1 MDKIVVIWFR
11 RDMRLDDHIALSKAI
26 TYAKKHEFKLF
37 ALYHLD
43 PFFTE
48 MDLDLNNEHFFQ
60 NLAHFVKEA
69 RESQMY
75 VHLLYRD
82 VLRAFQQVID
92 VYDIKAVFFNEDQV
106 GIGQRR
112 DHHVTD
118 FLEKKGIHVSKWQDT
133 HLHGAHDILKADGTH
148 YQVFTPYYQ
157 SWRKQE
163 KQPVIKVDK
172 SFLSSAHTICDE
184 SLSHEGNDK
193 LRSMIKKCSRKF
205 DQIGSHKA
213 MNTLHDFI
221 QKKLTRYHE
230 KRDIPS
236 VFGTSKLSRFL
247 KTGTISIRTI
257 FHAVQE
263 EALFEDEGRETFIKE
278 LAWRDFYHMIY
289 AHYPEMKEK
298 EINSAFQGMNWNE
311 DETLFNAWCKGETGF
326 PLVDAGM
333 RQLNEE
339 GWMHNR
345 LRMVTASFLTKD
357 YLIDWRKGEAYFAKK
372 LVDYDEASNIGGFQW
387 AASVGTDAV
396 PYFRIFNPTTQSKRF
411 DPSGE
416 YIRRYV
422 PELKHVDEKWIHE
435 PSKMPID
442 EQLKSSCVLGDTY
455 PLPTV
460 DHGERRKKAISL
472 FEEAKQ
478 Q

>member
-1 MDKIVVIWFR
+1 MEIVVIWFR
-11 RDMRLDDHIALSKAI
+11 RDMRLDDHIALSKAN
-26 TYAKKHEFKLF
+26 TYAKKHEYKLL

-48 MDLDLNNEHFFQ
+48 MEMDINNEHFFQ

-69 RESQMY
+69 RESQVY
-75 VHLLYRD
+75 VHLLHDD
-82 VLRAFQQVID
+82 VLRAFQQVMD
-92 VYDIKAVFFNEDQV
+92 VYDVKAVFFNEDEV
-106 GIGQRR
+106 GMGQRR
-112 DHHVTD
+112 DKQVTD
-118 FLEKKGIHVSKWQDT
+118 FLEKKGIHVSTWQDT
-133 HLHGAHDILKADGTH
+133 HLHGARDILKADGSH

-172 SFLSSAHTICDE
+172 SFFSSEHTICDE
-184 SLSHEGNDK
+184 SLSQKGNDK
-193 LRSMIKKCSRKF
+193 LRELIKGCSRKF
-205 DQIGSHKA
+205 DQIGSDKA
-213 MNTLHDFI
+213 MNTLHHFI
-221 QKKLTRYHE
+221 QKRLTRYHE

-247 KTGTISIRTI
+247 KTGTISIRMI
-257 FHAVQE
+257 FHAIYE
-263 EALFEDEGRETFIKE
+263 EALYEDEGRETFIKE

-298 EINSAFQGMNWNE
+298 EINSAFQGMKWNE
-311 DETLFNAWCKGETGF
+311 DETLFEAWCKGETGF

-357 YLIDWRKGEAYFAKK
+357 YLIDWRKGESYFSKK

-416 YIRRYV
+416 FIRKYV
-422 PELKHVDEKWIHE
+422 PELEHVDEKWIHE

-442 EQLKSSCVLGDTY
+442 EQLKSGCVLGDTY
-455 PLPTV
+455 PLPAV
-460 DHGERRKKAISL
+460 DHQERRKKAISL

>member
-11 RDMRLDDHIALSKAI
+11 RDMRIDDHIALSKAI
-26 TYAKKHEFKLF
+26 TYAKKHEYKLF

-48 MDLDLNNEHFFQ
+48 MVLDLNNEYFFQ
-60 NLAHFVKEA
+60 NLAHFIKEA
-69 RESQMY
+69 GESQMY
-75 VHLLYRD
+75 VHLLYSD

-106 GIGQRR
+106 GIGQKR

-118 FLEKKGIHVSKWQDT
+118 FLEKKGIYVSKWQDT
-133 HLHGAHDILKADGTH
+133 HLHGAQDILKRDGTH

-172 SFLSSAHTICDE
+172 SFLSSPHTICDE
-184 SLSHEGNDK
+184 SLSQKGNDT
-193 LRSMIKKCSRKF
+193 LRSMIKRCSRKF
-205 DQIGSHKA
+205 DQIGSRQA

-221 QKKLTRYHE
+221 QKRLTRYHE

-257 FHAVQE
+257 FHTVHE

-298 EINSAFQGMNWNE
+298 EIHSAFQGMKWNKV
-311 DETLFNAWCKGETGF
+311 ETLFEAWCKGETGF

-333 RQLNEE
+333 RQ
-339 GWMHNR
+339 
-345 LRMVTASFLTKD
+345 
-357 YLIDWRKGEAYFAKK
+357 
-372 LVDYDEASNIGGFQW
+372 
-387 AASVGTDAV
+387 
-396 PYFRIFNPTTQSKRF
+396 
-411 DPSGE
+411 
-416 YIRRYV
+416 
-422 PELKHVDEKWIHE
+422 
-435 PSKMPID
+435 
-442 EQLKSSCVLGDTY
+442 
-455 PLPTV
+455 
-460 DHGERRKKAISL
+460 
-472 FEEAKQ
+472 
-478 Q
+478 

>member
-1 MDKIVVIWFR
+1 MEIVVIWFR

-26 TYAKKHEFKLF
+26 TYAKKHQYRLF
-37 ALYHLD
+37 AFYHLD

-48 MDLDLNNEHFFQ
+48 MELDLNNEHFFQ
-60 NLAHFVKEA
+60 NLANFVKEA
-69 RESQMY
+69 RESHMY
-75 VHLLYRD
+75 VHLIHDDILS
-82 VLRAFQQVID
+82 AFQKLMNA
-92 VYDIKAVFFNEDQV
+92 YDINAVFFNEDEVGNGQTRDEQV
-106 GIGQRR
+106 TR
-112 DHHVTD
+112 
-118 FLEKKGIHVSKWQDT
+118 FLEEKGIHVSKWQDT
-133 HLHGAHDILKADGTH
+133 HLHGARDILKVDGSH

-157 SWRKQE
+157 AWRKQE
-163 KQPVIKVDK
+163 KQSVIKVDK
-172 SFLSSAHTICDE
+172 SFLSSKHTICDE
-184 SLSHEGNDK
+184 SLSEKGDAK
-193 LRSMIKKCSRKF
+193 LRDIIKKCTRKF
-205 DQIGSHKA
+205 DQIGSDKA
-213 MNTLHDFI
+213 MSTLGGFI
-221 QKKLTRYHE
+221 QERLTHYHE

-247 KTGTISIRTI
+247 KTGSISIRTI
-257 FHAVQE
+257 FHAVNE
-263 EALFEDEGRETFIKE
+263 EELFEDEGKETFMKE
-278 LAWRDFYHMIY
+278 LAWRDFYHMIF

-298 EINSAFQGMNWNE
+298 EINSSFQHIKWND
-311 DETLFNAWCKGETGF
+311 DERLFEAWCKGQTGF

-357 YLIDWRKGEAYFAKK
+357 YFIDWRMGEAYFARK

-422 PELKHVDEKWIHE
+422 PELKHVNEKWIHE

-442 EQLKSSCVLGDTY
+442 EQMKSGCVLGDIY

-460 DHGERRKKAISL
+460 DHQERRKKAISL

-478 Q
+478 T

>member
-1 MDKIVVIWFR
+1 MEIVVIWFR

-26 TYAKKHEFKLF
+26 TYAKKHEYKLL

-43 PFFTE
+43 PIFTE
-48 MDLDLNNEHFFQ
+48 MELDINNEHFFQ

-75 VHLLYRD
+75 VHLLHDD
-82 VLRAFQQVID
+82 VLRAFQQVMD
-92 VYDIKAVFFNEDQV
+92 VYDIKAVFFNEDEV

-112 DHHVTD
+112 DQQVTD

-133 HLHGAHDILKADGTH
+133 HLHGARDILKADGSH

-172 SFLSSAHTICDE
+172 SFFNSEHTICDE
-184 SLSHEGNDK
+184 SLSQKGDKK
-193 LRSMIKKCSRKF
+193 LRGIIKGSSRKF
-205 DQIGSHKA
+205 DQIGSDKA
-213 MNTLHDFI
+213 INTLHTFI
-221 QKKLTRYHE
+221 QKRLTRYHE

-257 FHAVQE
+257 FHAINE
-263 EALFEDEGRETFIKE
+263 ETLYEDEGRETFIKE
-278 LAWRDFYHMIY
+278 LAWRDFYHMIF

-298 EINSAFQGMNWNE
+298 EINSAFQGMKWNE
-311 DETLFNAWCKGETGF
+311 DEMLFEAWCKGETGF

-411 DPSGE
+411 DPTGE
-416 YIRRYV
+416 FIRRYV
-422 PELKHVDEKWIHE
+422 PELKHVEEKWIHE

-442 EQLKSSCVLGDTY
+442 EQMKSGCVLGDAY

-460 DHGERRKKAISL
+460 DHQERRKKAISL
-472 FEEAKQ
+472 FEKAKQ

>member
-1 MDKIVVIWFR
+1 MEIVVIWFR

-26 TYAKKHEFKLF
+26 TYAKKHEYKLL

-48 MDLDLNNEHFFQ
+48 MELDINNEHFFQ

-75 VHLLYRD
+75 VHLLHDD
-82 VLRAFQQVID
+82 VLRAFQQVMD
-92 VYDIKAVFFNEDQV
+92 VYDIKAVFFNEDEV

-112 DHHVTD
+112 DQQVTD

-133 HLHGAHDILKADGTH
+133 HLHGARDILKADGSH

-172 SFLSSAHTICDE
+172 SFFSSEHTICDE
-184 SLSHEGNDK
+184 SLSQKGDKK
-193 LRSMIKKCSRKF
+193 LRGIIKGSSRKF
-205 DQIGSHKA
+205 DQIGSDKA
-213 MNTLHDFI
+213 INTLHTFI
-221 QKKLTRYHE
+221 QKRLTRYHE

-247 KTGTISIRTI
+247 KAGTISIRTI
-257 FHAVQE
+257 FHAINE
-263 EALFEDEGRETFIKE
+263 ETLYEDEGRETFIKE
-278 LAWRDFYHMIY
+278 LAWRDFYHMIF

-298 EINSAFQGMNWNE
+298 EINSAFQGMKWSE
-311 DETLFNAWCKGETGF
+311 DETLFEAWCKGETGF

-411 DPSGE
+411 DPTGE
-416 YIRRYV
+416 FIRRYV
-422 PELKHVDEKWIHE
+422 PELKHVEEKWIHE

-442 EQLKSSCVLGDTY
+442 EQMKSGCVLGDAY

-460 DHGERRKKAISL
+460 DHQERRKKAISL
-472 FEEAKQ
+472 FEKAKQ

>member
-1 MDKIVVIWFR
+1 MEIVVIWFR

-26 TYAKKHEFKLF
+26 TYAKKHEYKLF
-37 ALYHLD
+37 ALYHVD

-48 MDLDLNNEHFFQ
+48 MELDLNHEHFFQ
-60 NLAHFVKEA
+60 SLAHFVKEA
-69 RESQMY
+69 RESQVY
-75 VHLLYRD
+75 VHLFHDD
-82 VLRAFQQVID
+82 VLSAFQQVID

-106 GIGQRR
+106 GIGQTR
-112 DHHVTD
+112 DHRVSD
-118 FLEKKGIHVSKWQDT
+118 FLEGKGIHVSKWQDT
-133 HLHGAHDILKADGTH
+133 HLHGARDILKADGSH

-157 SWRKQE
+157 SWRKKE

-172 SFLSSAHTICDE
+172 SFFSSEHTICDE
-184 SLSHEGNDK
+184 SLSQKGDDK
-193 LRSMIKKCSRKF
+193 LRSIIKGCSRKF
-205 DQIGSHKA
+205 DQIGSDKA
-213 MNTLHDFI
+213 MNTLNTFI
-221 QKKLTRYHE
+221 QKRLTHYHE

-257 FHAVQE
+257 FHAVNE
-263 EALFEDEGRETFIKE
+263 EALYEDEGRETFVKE
-278 LAWRDFYHMIY
+278 LAWRDFYHMIF

-298 EINSAFQGMNWNE
+298 EINSSFQGVKWNE
-311 DETLFNAWCKGETGF
+311 DETLFEAWCKGETGF

-372 LVDYDEASNIGGFQW
+372 LVDYDESSNIGGFQW

-411 DPSGE
+411 DPTGE
-416 YIRRYV
+416 FIRRYV
-422 PELKHVDEKWIHE
+422 PELKHVDQKWIHE

-442 EQLKSSCVLGDTY
+442 EQIKSGCVLGDAY

-460 DHGERRKKAISL
+460 DHQERRKQAISL

>member
-1 MDKIVVIWFR
+1 MEIVVIWFR

-26 TYAKKHEFKLF
+26 TYAKKHEYKLF
-37 ALYHLD
+37 AFYHLD
-43 PFFTE
+43 PYFTE
-48 MDLDLNNEHFFQ
+48 MELDLNHEHFFQ

-69 RESQMY
+69 REAQVY
-75 VHLLYRD
+75 VHLLHD
-82 VLRAFQQVID
+82 DILRAFQQVMD
-92 VYDIKAVFFNEDQV
+92 VYDLKAIFFNEDQV
-106 GIGQRR
+106 GIGQTR
-112 DHHVTD
+112 DLQVTD
-118 FLEKKGIHVSKWQDT
+118 FLEEKGIHVSKWQDT
-133 HLHGAHDILKADGTH
+133 HLHGARDILKADGSH

-172 SFLSSAHTICDE
+172 SFFSSEHTICDE
-184 SLSHEGNDK
+184 SLSEQGDEK
-193 LRSMIKKCSRKF
+193 LREIMKKCSRTF
-205 DQIGSHKA
+205 DQIGSDKA
-213 MNTLHDFI
+213 MSTLHTFI
-221 QKKLTRYHE
+221 QERLTRYHE

-247 KTGTISIRTI
+247 KTGTISIRTV
-257 FHAVQE
+257 FHALHE
-263 EALFEDEGRETFIKE
+263 EVLYEDEGKETFMKE
-278 LAWRDFYHMIY
+278 LAWRDFYHMVF
-289 AHYPEMKEK
+289 AHYPKMKEK
-298 EINSAFQGMNWNE
+298 EINSAFQGMKWNE
-311 DETLFNAWCKGETGF
+311 DEMLFEVWCKGETGF

-422 PELKHVDEKWIHE
+422 QELKHVDEKWIHE

-442 EQLKSSCVLGDTY
+442 EQIKSGCVLGNTY

-460 DHGERRKKAISL
+460 DHQERRKKAISL

-478 Q
+478 S

>member
-1 MDKIVVIWFR
+1 
-11 RDMRLDDHIALSKAI
+11 MRLDDHIALSKAI
-26 TYAKKHEFKLF
+26 TFAKKHECKLF

-60 NLAHFVKEA
+60 NLAHFIKEA

-75 VHLLYRD
+75 VHLLHD
-82 VLRAFQQVID
+82 DILRAFQQVID
-92 VYDIKAVFFNEDQV
+92 LYDIKAVFFNEDQV
-106 GIGQRR
+106 GIGQKR
-112 DHHVTD
+112 DHQVTN

-133 HLHGAHDILKADGTH
+133 HLHGAQDILKSDGTH

-172 SFLSSAHTICDE
+172 AFLSSAHTICEE
-184 SLSHEGNDK
+184 SLSHKGNDK
-193 LRSMIKKCSRKF
+193 LHSMIKRCSRKF
-205 DQIGSHKA
+205 DQIGSQKA
-213 MNTLHDFI
+213 MKTLHDFI
-221 QKKLTRYHE
+221 QKRLTRYHE

-247 KTGTISIRTI
+247 KTGTISIRMI
-257 FHAVQE
+257 FHAVHE
-263 EALFEDEGRETFIKE
+263 EALFDDVGRENFIKE

-298 EINSAFQGMNWNE
+298 EINSAFQGMKWNE
-311 DETLFNAWCKGETGF
+311 DVTLFEAWCKGETGF

-387 AASVGTDAV
+387 AASVGIDAV

-411 DPSGE
+411 DPRGE

-422 PELKHVDEKWIHE
+422 PELEQVDEKWIHE

-460 DHGERRKKAISL
+460 DHQERRKKAISL

>member
-1 MDKIVVIWFR
+1 MEIVVIWFR

-26 TYAKKHEFKLF
+26 TYAKKHEYKLL

-48 MDLDLNNEHFFQ
+48 MELDINNEHFFQ

-75 VHLLYRD
+75 VHLLHDD
-82 VLRAFQQVID
+82 VLRAFQQVMD
-92 VYDIKAVFFNEDQV
+92 VYDIKAVFFNEDEV

-112 DHHVTD
+112 DQQVTD

-133 HLHGAHDILKADGTH
+133 HLHGARDILKADGSH

-172 SFLSSAHTICDE
+172 SFFSSEHTICDE
-184 SLSHEGNDK
+184 SLSQKGDKK
-193 LRSMIKKCSRKF
+193 LRGIIKGSSRKF
-205 DQIGSHKA
+205 DQIGSDKA
-213 MNTLHDFI
+213 INTLHTFI
-221 QKKLTRYHE
+221 QKRLTRYHE

-257 FHAVQE
+257 FHAINE
-263 EALFEDEGRETFIKE
+263 ETLYEDEGRETFIKE
-278 LAWRDFYHMIY
+278 LAWRDFYHMIF

-298 EINSAFQGMNWNE
+298 EINSAFQGMKWNE
-311 DETLFNAWCKGETGF
+311 DEMLFEAWCKGETGF

-411 DPSGE
+411 DPTGE
-416 YIRRYV
+416 FIRRYV
-422 PELKHVDEKWIHE
+422 PELKHVEEKWIHE

-442 EQLKSSCVLGDTY
+442 EQMKSGCVLGDAY

-460 DHGERRKKAISL
+460 DHQERRKKAISL
-472 FEEAKQ
+472 FEKAKQ

>member
-1 MDKIVVIWFR
+1 MKIVVIWFR
-11 RDMRLDDHIALSKAI
+11 RDMRLNDHIALSKAI
-26 TYAKKHEFKLF
+26 TYAKKHEYKLF
-37 ALYHLD
+37 AFYHLD

-48 MDLDLNNEHFFQ
+48 MELDLNHEHFFQ
-60 NLAHFVKEA
+60 SLAYFVKEA
-69 RESQMY
+69 RESQVY
-75 VHLLYRD
+75 VHLLHDD
-82 VLRAFQQVID
+82 VLSAFQQVMN

-106 GIGQRR
+106 GIGQTR
-112 DHHVTD
+112 DDQVSD
-118 FLEKKGIHVSKWQDT
+118 FLEGKGIHVLKWQDT
-133 HLHGAHDILKADGTH
+133 HLHGARDILKADGSH

-157 SWRKQE
+157 SLRKQE
-163 KQPVIKVDK
+163 KQPVIKIDK
-172 SFLSSAHTICDE
+172 SSFSSEHTICDE
-184 SLSHEGNDK
+184 SLSQKGDKK
-193 LRSMIKKCSRKF
+193 LRGIIKGCSRKF
-205 DQIGSHKA
+205 DQIGSDKA
-213 MNTLHDFI
+213 INTLHTFI
-221 QKKLTRYHE
+221 QKRLTRYHE

-257 FHAVQE
+257 FHAINE
-263 EALFEDEGRETFIKE
+263 EALYEDEGRETFIKE
-278 LAWRDFYHMIY
+278 LAWRDFYHMIF

-298 EINSAFQGMNWNE
+298 EINSSFQGMKWNE
-311 DETLFNAWCKGETGF
+311 DETLFEAWCKGETGF

-411 DPSGE
+411 DPTGE
-416 YIRRYV
+416 FIRRYV
-422 PELKHVDEKWIHE
+422 PELKHVEEKWIHE

-442 EQLKSSCVLGDTY
+442 EQMKSGCVLGDAY

-460 DHGERRKKAISL
+460 DHQERRKKAISL
-472 FEEAKQ
+472 FEKAKQ

>member
-1 MDKIVVIWFR
+1 MEIVVIWFR

-26 TYAKKHEFKLF
+26 TYAKKHEYKLL

-48 MDLDLNNEHFFQ
+48 MELDINNEHFFQ

-75 VHLLYRD
+75 VHLLHDD
-82 VLRAFQQVID
+82 VLRAFQQVMD
-92 VYDIKAVFFNEDQV
+92 VYDIKAVFFNEDEV

-112 DHHVTD
+112 DQQVTD

-133 HLHGAHDILKADGTH
+133 HLHGARDILKADGSH

-172 SFLSSAHTICDE
+172 SFFSSEHTICDE
-184 SLSHEGNDK
+184 SLSQKGDKK
-193 LRSMIKKCSRKF
+193 LRGIIKGSSRKF
-205 DQIGSHKA
+205 DQIGSDKA
-213 MNTLHDFI
+213 INTLHTFI
-221 QKKLTRYHE
+221 QKRLTRYHE

-257 FHAVQE
+257 FHAINE
-263 EALFEDEGRETFIKE
+263 ETLYEDEGRETFIKE
-278 LAWRDFYHMIY
+278 LAWRDFYHMIF

-298 EINSAFQGMNWNE
+298 EINSAFQGMKWNE
-311 DETLFNAWCKGETGF
+311 DEMLFEAWCKGETGF

-387 AASVGTDAV
+387 AATVGTDAV

-411 DPSGE
+411 DPTGE
-416 YIRRYV
+416 FIRRYV
-422 PELKHVDEKWIHE
+422 PELKHVEEKWIHE

-442 EQLKSSCVLGDTY
+442 EQMKSGCVLGDAY

-460 DHGERRKKAISL
+460 DHQERRKKAISL
-472 FEEAKQ
+472 FEKAKQ

>member
-26 TYAKKHEFKLF
+26 TYAKKHECKLF

-60 NLAHFVKEA
+60 NLAHFIKEA

-75 VHLLYRD
+75 VHLLHDD

-133 HLHGAHDILKADGTH
+133 HLHGAQDILKADGNH

-172 SFLSSAHTICDE
+172 SFLSSTHTICDE
-184 SLSHEGNDK
+184 PLSLKGNDK
-193 LRSMIKKCSRKF
+193 LRSIIMRCSRKF
-205 DQIGSHKA
+205 DHIGSHKA

-221 QKKLTRYHE
+221 QKRLTRYHE
-230 KRDIPS
+230 KRDMPS

-257 FHAVQE
+257 FHAVHE
-263 EALFEDEGRETFIKE
+263 EELFEDEGRETFIKE

-298 EINSAFQGMNWNE
+298 EINSSFQGMKWNE
-311 DETLFNAWCKGETGF
+311 DETLFEAWCKGETGF

-422 PELKHVDEKWIHE
+422 PELERVDEKWIHE

-442 EQLKSSCVLGDTY
+442 EQRKSSCVLGDTY

-460 DHGERRKKAISL
+460 DHKERRKKAISL

>member
-1 MDKIVVIWFR
+1 MEIVVIWFR
-11 RDMRLDDHIALSKAI
+11 RDMRLDDHIALSKAV
-26 TYAKKHEFKLF
+26 TYAKKHEYKLL

-48 MDLDLNNEHFFQ
+48 MELDINNEHFFQ

-75 VHLLYRD
+75 VHLLHDD
-82 VLRAFQQVID
+82 VLRAFQQVMD
-92 VYDIKAVFFNEDQV
+92 VYDIKAVFFNEDEV

-112 DHHVTD
+112 DQQVTD

-133 HLHGAHDILKADGTH
+133 HLHGARDILKADGSH

-172 SFLSSAHTICDE
+172 SFFSSEHTICDE
-184 SLSHEGNDK
+184 SLSQKGDKK
-193 LRSMIKKCSRKF
+193 LRGIIKGSSRKF
-205 DQIGSHKA
+205 DQIGSDKA
-213 MNTLHDFI
+213 INTLHTFI
-221 QKKLTRYHE
+221 QKRLTRYHE

-257 FHAVQE
+257 FHAINE
-263 EALFEDEGRETFIKE
+263 ETLYEDEGRETFIKE
-278 LAWRDFYHMIY
+278 LAWRDFYHMIF

-298 EINSAFQGMNWNE
+298 EINSAFQGMKWNE
-311 DETLFNAWCKGETGF
+311 DEMLFEAWCKGETGF

-411 DPSGE
+411 DPTGE
-416 YIRRYV
+416 FIRRYV
-422 PELKHVDEKWIHE
+422 PELKHVEEKWIHE

-442 EQLKSSCVLGDTY
+442 EQMKSGCVLGDAY

-460 DHGERRKKAISL
+460 DHQERRKKAISL
-472 FEEAKQ
+472 FEKAKQ

>member
-1 MDKIVVIWFR
+1 MEIVVIWFR
-11 RDMRLDDHIALSKAI
+11 RDMRLDDHTALSKAI
-26 TYAKKHEFKLF
+26 TYAKKHQYPLF
-37 ALYHLD
+37 AFYHLD

-48 MDLDLNNEHFFQ
+48 MELDLNNEHFFQ

-69 RESQMY
+69 RESQVY
-75 VHLLYRD
+75 VHLFHDD
-82 VLRAFQQVID
+82 VLSAFQQVMD

-106 GIGQRR
+106 GNGHRR
-112 DHHVTD
+112 DNQVTN
-118 FLEKKGIHVSKWQDT
+118 FLEEKGIHVSKWQDT
-133 HLHGAHDILKADGTH
+133 HLHGARDIMKADGFH

-172 SFLSSAHTICDE
+172 TFFSSGHMICNE
-184 SLSHEGNDK
+184 SLSQKGDDK
-193 LRSMIKKCSRKF
+193 LRGIIKRCARKF
-205 DQIGSHKA
+205 DQIGSDKA
-213 MNTLHDFI
+213 MNTLHTFI
-221 QKKLTRYHE
+221 QKRLTHYHK

-247 KTGTISIRTI
+247 KTGTISIRTV
-257 FHAVQE
+257 FHAINE
-263 EALFEDEGRETFIKE
+263 EALYEDEGRETFIKE
-278 LAWRDFYHMIY
+278 LAWRDFYHMIF
-289 AHYPEMKEK
+289 AHYPKMKQK
-298 EINSAFQGMNWNE
+298 EINPSFEGIKWNE
-311 DETLFNAWCKGETGF
+311 DEALFEAWCKGETGF

-411 DPSGE
+411 DSSGE

-442 EQLKSSCVLGDTY
+442 EQMKSGCVIGDTY

-460 DHGERRKKAISL
+460 DHQERRKKAISL
-472 FEEAKQ
+472 FEEAKGQ
-478 Q
+478 

>member
-1 MDKIVVIWFR
+1 MEIVVIWFR

-26 TYAKKHEFKLF
+26 TYAKKHEYKLL

-48 MDLDLNNEHFFQ
+48 MELDINNEHFFQ

-75 VHLLYRD
+75 VHLLHDD
-82 VLRAFQQVID
+82 VLRAFQQVMD
-92 VYDIKAVFFNEDQV
+92 VYDIKAVFFNEDEV

-112 DHHVTD
+112 DQQVTD

-133 HLHGAHDILKADGTH
+133 HLHGARDILKADGSH

-172 SFLSSAHTICDE
+172 SFFSSEHTICDE
-184 SLSHEGNDK
+184 SLSQKGDKK
-193 LRSMIKKCSRKF
+193 LRGIIKGSSRKF
-205 DQIGSHKA
+205 DQIGSDKA
-213 MNTLHDFI
+213 INTLHTFI
-221 QKKLTRYHE
+221 QKRLTRYHE

-236 VFGTSKLSRFL
+236 VFGTSKLSPFL

-257 FHAVQE
+257 FHAINE
-263 EALFEDEGRETFIKE
+263 ETLYEDEGRETFIKE
-278 LAWRDFYHMIY
+278 LAWRDFYHMIF

-298 EINSAFQGMNWNE
+298 EINSAFQGMKWNE
-311 DETLFNAWCKGETGF
+311 DEMLFEAWCKGETGF

-411 DPSGE
+411 DPTGE
-416 YIRRYV
+416 FIRRYV
-422 PELKHVDEKWIHE
+422 PELKHVEEKWIHE

-442 EQLKSSCVLGDTY
+442 EQMKSGCVLGDAY

-460 DHGERRKKAISL
+460 DHQERRKKAISL
-472 FEEAKQ
+472 FEKAKQ